1 MKNLCRI
8 YLQKNILKLGKNAVI
23 KSEEEDD
30 AELGYLIINTFGQMT
45 IGYKCHVCPFEDGN
59 KYAITK
65 IEYGDKK
72 TNSSI
77 QIDEHRL
84 GIYPYIA

>member
-1 MKNLCRI
+1 
-8 YLQKNILKLGKNAVI
+8 
-23 KSEEEDD
+23 
-30 AELGYLIINTFGQMT
+30 MT

-72 TNSSI
+72 TKSSI